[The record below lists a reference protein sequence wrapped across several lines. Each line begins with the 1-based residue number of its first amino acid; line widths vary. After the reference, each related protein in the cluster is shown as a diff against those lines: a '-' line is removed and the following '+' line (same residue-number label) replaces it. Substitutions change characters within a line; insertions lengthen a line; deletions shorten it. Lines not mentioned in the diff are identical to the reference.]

1 MVPCLCNFL
10 HQSIVIQSNS
20 IWYSLAYL
28 GTNVQKVHS
37 RVLKWLTKTLYCNI
51 YLGLYI
57 FSSTHFN
64 SVYCAPPF
72 PSLKPLPMT
81 TLLLKSVIFH
91 ATLKLYQVSMC
102 PLLLEFHC
110 MNPYITYF

>member
-1 MVPCLCNFL
+1 MVNQNLIL
-10 HQSIVIQSNS
+10 QHLLRI
-20 IWYSLAYL
+20 
-28 GTNVQKVHS
+28 
-37 RVLKWLTKTLYCNI
+37 
-51 YLGLYI
+51 I

-102 PLLLEFHC
+102 PLLLEFHTLHIFEY
-110 MNPYITYF
+110 NLKQK